1 MYIMEW
7 GGAEVKCC
15 KTFPFM
21 NTYITCMTIAGSDPS
36 GGAGIQADIKTF
48 AALGCYAQAAVTAL
62 TVQNTLG
69 VQRTVPVEAE
79 LVRQQVQ
86 AVTDDVMPDAVKIGM
101 VPNVDIAEA
110 LAACL
115 QRARPAFVVFD
126 PVMVSSS
133 GHALMATPHMQGIAC
148 SLFSQCTLVTPNLPE
163 AQALLGSTETDAA
176 VLAQD
181 LGKVYPGTA
190 FLIKGGHAGG
200 CEATDVLCEGGRLHR
215 FSHQRLHTAN
225 THGTGC
231 TLSSAI
237 AAHVA
242 RGLPLPEAVAAAKAY
257 LTQAM
262 QAGAGVFAGHG
273 AGSLNHFFTPLP
285 SIVRKK

>member
-1 MYIMEW
+1 M
-7 GGAEVKCC
+7 
-15 KTFPFM
+15 
-21 NTYITCMTIAGSDPS
+21 
-36 GGAGIQADIKTF
+36 
-48 AALGCYAQAAVTAL
+48 
-62 TVQNTLG
+62 
-69 VQRTVPVEAE
+69 
-79 LVRQQVQ
+79 
-86 AVTDDVMPDAVKIGM
+86 
-101 VPNVDIAEA
+101 
-110 LAACL
+110 
-115 QRARPAFVVFD
+115 
-126 PVMVSSS
+126 
-133 GHALMATPHMQGIAC
+133 
-148 SLFSQCTLVTPNLPE
+148 
-163 AQALLGSTETDAA
+163 
-176 VLAQD
+176 
-181 LGKVYPGTA
+181 
-190 FLIKGGHAGG
+190 
-200 CEATDVLCEGGRLHR
+200 LCEGGRLHR

>member
-1 MYIMEW
+1 
-7 GGAEVKCC
+7 
-15 KTFPFM
+15 
-21 NTYITCMTIAGSDPS
+21 
-36 GGAGIQADIKTF
+36 
-48 AALGCYAQAAVTAL
+48 
-62 TVQNTLG
+62 
-69 VQRTVPVEAE
+69 
-79 LVRQQVQ
+79 
-86 AVTDDVMPDAVKIGM
+86 
-101 VPNVDIAEA
+101 
-110 LAACL
+110 
-115 QRARPAFVVFD
+115 
-126 PVMVSSS
+126 
-133 GHALMATPHMQGIAC
+133 MQGIAC

-181 LGKVYPGTA
+181 LGKAYPGTA